1 MCWRSAG
8 QVRGRTTP
16 ETKQG
21 HPAMEE
27 QVLLLL
33 EVFEVINIQQVYFI
47 SIFRHLRGCEGPAG
61 PPAGSTG
68 ASVTRC
74 KLIRQ
79 RAALQQ
85 VDATLLDRLN
95 QQNVYHTLNVESN
108 ENGQQR
114 QQCALE
120 SKVKH

>member
-21 HPAMEE
+21 HPTMEE

-33 EVFEVINIQQVYFI
+33 EVINIQQVYFI
-47 SIFRHLRGCEGPAG
+47 SIFRHLRGCAGPAG

-85 VDATLLDRLN
+85 VDATLLDGLN

-120 SKVKH
+120 SKVKL

>member
-21 HPAMEE
+21 HPTMEE
-27 QVLLLL
+27 QVLLL
-33 EVFEVINIQQVYFI
+33 FEVINIQQVYFI
-47 SIFRHLRGCEGPAG
+47 LIFRHLRGCEGPAG

-68 ASVTRC
+68 TSVTRC

-85 VDATLLDRLN
+85 IDATLLNGLN

-120 SKVKH
+120 SKLKL

>member
-21 HPAMEE
+21 HPKMEE

-33 EVFEVINIQQVYFI
+33 EVINIQQVYFI
-47 SIFRHLRGCEGPAG
+47 LIFRHLRGCEGPAG

-85 VDATLLDRLN
+85 IDATLLNGLN

-120 SKVKH
+120 SKLKL